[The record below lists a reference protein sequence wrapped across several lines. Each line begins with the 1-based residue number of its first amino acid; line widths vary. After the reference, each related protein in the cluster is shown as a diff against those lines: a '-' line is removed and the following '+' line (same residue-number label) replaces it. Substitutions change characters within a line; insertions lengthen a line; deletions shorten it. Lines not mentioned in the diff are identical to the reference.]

1 MPLRAVRGVEGDVA
15 MMTADLM
22 HQLEKSRTVIVHFAA
37 TLAKSSKSHE
47 DRRAML
53 DDAQV
58 ALEAIDATLAFLL
71 RFRDV
76 RGARNEA

>member
-1 MPLRAVRGVEGDVA
+1 
-15 MMTADLM
+15 MMSADLM
-22 HQLEKSRTVIVHFAA
+22 TQLERSRVVVVHLVVTA
-37 TLAKSSKSHE
+37 TKHLPNPE

-76 RGARNEA
+76 RGAVNR